1 MELRHMTSPSA
12 PKRTVA
18 SLAQTL
24 SASNQKTDFQR
35 ALLDICRTSGA
46 KHAAFLMRHVPGVVG
61 DDPFGIDTY
70 GETWRKHL
78 DDSNFTVGEPIKT
91 LSDHARQ
98 PVDWS
103 EMPKVRN
110 RIKRFFRD
118 FQDFQ
123 LGRHAITATFRGPS
137 GDRSLLTLTSDVSE
151 KRWQSCKA
159 ELAVAIGQ
167 LHPTLHNAVL
177 KVRFGIDDVDV
188 IRLTPRER
196 ECLVW
201 AAHGHTSREIGVN
214 LGLTAATVNFF
225 IDSAVGK
232 LAASNRAHAAAKAVA
247 LGLIAPPR

>member
-1 MELRHMTSPSA
+1 MIAQSA
-12 PKRTVA
+12 PRRTVS
-18 SLAQTL
+18 SLAQNLSGATL
-24 SASNQKTDFQR
+24 KTDFQR
-35 ALLDICRTSGA
+35 ALLEICRTSGA

-61 DDPFGIDTY
+61 DDPFVIDTY

-78 DDSNFTVGEPIKT
+78 DEANFPAGEPIKT
-91 LSDHARQ
+91 LSEHARQ

-103 EMPKVRN
+103 EMPKVRI

-123 LGRHAITATFRGPS
+123 LGRHAITATYRGPS
-137 GDRSLLTLTSDVSE
+137 GDRSLLTLTSDVPE
-151 KRWQSCKA
+151 KRWQSCKTDLTA
-159 ELAVAIGQ
+159 AIGV
-167 LHPTLHNAVL
+167 LHPVLHNAVL
-177 KVRFGIDDVDV
+177 KIRFGIDDVDI